1 MQAVP
6 VSFELINKYGLAGP
20 RYTSYPSAL
29 QFADGFQDSQ
39 YLQDVKAQQDPISVY
54 IHLPFCHTMC
64 WFCGCNKIV
73 TRKQDKADRY
83 LDYLAKEMLLWRGQL
98 QHVQVSQIH
107 FGGGTPNFLTPKQI
121 DRLNALL
128 RCYLPITPDVKIS
141 VELSPDWL
149 TKEQVLAFAR
159 LGAKRAS
166 IGVQDTSPV
175 VQEAVNRPQPMA
187 CNHNAVKWLREAGFT
202 SINVDLIYG
211 LPHQTRDSFKQTI
224 QEVLELEPDRFALF
238 NYAHVPWFK
247 PTQKV
252 FASDIF
258 PDPMAKLDIFQ
269 DSRAALESAG
279 YTFIG
284 LDHFAKAD
292 DELTQAW
299 NQGKLQRDFQGYS
312 VTESKAILG
321 IGLSSVSQSPK
332 AYRQNHK
339 DLSAY
344 EAALD
349 AGQLPLSK
357 GVTLTADD
365 DIRRTVI
372 NRLMCQ
378 LELDF
383 AALSKELNIDF
394 TAYFASSL
402 QDMQA
407 LIDDEIVALT
417 DTGLVV
423 TELGRLFLRNIAM
436 QFDAYR
442 EKQTGRCSQTL

>member
-6 VSFELINKYGLAGP
+6 VSPELIDKYGLAGP

-39 YLQDVKAQQDPISVY
+39 YLQDVRAQSEPISVY

-83 LDYLAKEMLLWRGQL
+83 LDYLAKEMLLWRAQL
-98 QHVQVSQIH
+98 TTVKVSQIH
-107 FGGGTPNFLTPKQI
+107 FGGGTPNFLSPKQI

-128 RCYLPITPDVKIS
+128 RCYLPLTPDVEIS
-141 VELSPDWL
+141 VELSPDFL
-149 TKEQVLAFAR
+149 TKEQVMAFAR

-166 IGVQDTSPV
+166 IGIQDTSPV

-187 CNHNAVKWLREAGFT
+187 YNRNAVNWLREAGFT

-224 QEVLELEPDRFALF
+224 QEVLELQPDRFALF

-269 DSRAALESAG
+269 DSRVALESAG

-321 IGLSSVSQSPK
+321 MGLSSVSQSPK

-357 GVTLTADD
+357 GVTLTVDD

-383 AALSKELNIDF
+383 AALSK
-394 TAYFASSL
+394 
-402 QDMQA
+402 
-407 LIDDEIVALT
+407 
-417 DTGLVV
+417 
-423 TELGRLFLRNIAM
+423 
-436 QFDAYR
+436 
-442 EKQTGRCSQTL
+442 